1 LRWADWRTL
10 VTTYLRPHRRLVG
23 VLALAL
29 FSTIGLQVATPQVV
43 RAFVDRAT
51 SPGEKA
57 LSWITALY
65 VGAVLLQ
72 QVLRVIAAWLSE
84 LVGWLTTNDL
94 RADLM
99 AHCLDL
105 DPGFHETH
113 PPGELIERI
122 DGDLTGLS
130 LFFSQFLLNVVGS
143 MLLLTGVLTVV
154 WFQSAYAGGFLTA
167 FALVAVGTL
176 VAVRRVSANAWELSR
191 EKSGRL
197 FGFLEE
203 RLAGTQ
209 DIRSSGAEAHTMR
222 GFYGHSRDRM
232 WAISRARQM
241 DAIPWSV
248 NGIIQAAAL
257 ALAFTVPAVLVQRG
271 SITLGEAFALYFYA
285 QLLIQPLDNVSH
297 QVEALQ
303 QAIAGGRRVMAL
315 LRLGSEIIDGPGAD
329 LRPGPLPVA
338 LRGVS
343 FGYGDDPDVLHD
355 VTIEVPA
362 GTVLGVVGR
371 TGSGKSTIARLL
383 VRFHEPRDGVL
394 EIDGIDLRQLQRHQL
409 RERVALVTQ
418 EVHVLRTSVR
428 DNLTLFD
435 DTIADDRIIEAI
447 HQLGLGSW
455 FDALPDGLDTIVR
468 EGGAGMSAG
477 EAQLL
482 SFGRAFLAD
491 PSVVILDEASS
502 RLDPATEVVLE
513 EAVDALLR
521 GRTGVVV
528 AHRLATLDRCDTIC
542 VLDHGRVVEFGP
554 RDVLA
559 ADETSRFGAL
569 LRTGLDVVPS

>member
-1 LRWADWRTL
+1 MRWADWRRL
-10 VTTYLRPHRRLVG
+10 VTTYLRPRRRLMA
-23 VLALAL
+23 VLAAAL
-29 FSTIGLQVATPQVV
+29 FSTIGLQVVTPQIV
-43 RAFVDRAT
+43 RSFIDRAT
-51 SPGEKA
+51 APGEKA
-57 LSWITALY
+57 LGWVTALY

-72 QVLRVIAAWLSE
+72 QALRVVAAWLSE
-84 LVGWLTTNDL
+84 VVGWLTTNDL

-99 AHCLDL
+99 EHCLDL

-130 LFFSQFLLNVVGS
+130 LFFSQFLLNVIGS
-143 MLLLTGVLTVV
+143 LLLLVGVLIVV
-154 WFQSAYAGGFLTA
+154 WFQSAYAGVLLTA
-167 FALVAVGTL
+167 FALVALGVL
-176 VAVRRVSANAWELSR
+176 VAVRRVSANAWERSR
-191 EKSGRL
+191 ESSGLL

-209 DIRSSGAEAHTMR
+209 DIRSSGAEAYTLR
-222 GFYGHSRDRM
+222 GFYGHARDRL
-232 WAISRARQM
+232 WRISRARQM
-241 DAIPWSV
+241 DAIPWSTNAV
-248 NGIIQAAAL
+248 IQLGAQG
-257 ALAFTVPAVLVQRG
+257 LAFAVPAVLVQRG
-271 SITLGEAFALYFYA
+271 SISLGEAFALNFYA

-303 QAIAGGRRVMAL
+303 QAIAGGRRVMTL
-315 LRLGSEIIDGPGAD
+315 LAMKSELVDGPGAE
-329 LRPGPLPVA
+329 LAPGALPVA
-338 LRGVS
+338 LHGVS

-355 VTIEVPA
+355 VTIDVPA

-383 VRFHEPRDGVL
+383 VRFHDPRDGSV
-394 EIDGIDLRQLQRHQL
+394 EIGGIDLRTLQRHQL
-409 RERVALVTQ
+409 RDRVALVTQ
-418 EVHVLRTSVR
+418 EVHVLRTTVR

-435 DTIADDRIIEAI
+435 ESIPDDRIVDAI
-447 HQLGLGSW
+447 HRLGLGPW

-477 EAQLL
+477 ESQLL

-502 RLDPATEVVLE
+502 RLDPATEVILE
-513 EAVDALLR
+513 EAVDHLLD
-521 GRTGVVV
+521 GRTGVVI
-528 AHRLATLDRCDTIC
+528 AHRLATLERCDAIC
-542 VLDHGRVVEFGP
+542 VLDHGRVVEHGL
-554 RDVLA
+554 RESLA
-559 ADETSRFGAL
+559 ADEHSRFGAL

>member
-1 LRWADWRTL
+1 MRWADWRTL

-43 RAFVDRAT
+43 RAFIDRAT
-51 SPGEKA
+51 SPDEKA
-57 LSWITALY
+57 LGWVTALY

-72 QVLRVIAAWLSE
+72 QGLRIIAAWLSE

-113 PPGELIERI
+113 SPGELIERI

-143 MLLLTGVLTVV
+143 LLLLTGVLTVV
-154 WFQSAYAGGFLTA
+154 WFQSAYAGAILTA
-167 FALVAVGTL
+167 FALFALGVL
-176 VAVRRVSANAWELSR
+176 VAVRRVSANAWERSR
-191 EKSGRL
+191 ERSGLL

-209 DIRSSGAEAHTMR
+209 DIRSSGAEAYTMR
-222 GFYGHSRDRM
+222 GFYGLARDRL
-232 WAISRARQM
+232 WSISRARQM
-241 DAIPWSV
+241 DAIPWST
-248 NGIIQAAAL
+248 NGVIQAAAL

-271 SITLGEAFALYFYA
+271 SISLGEAFALYFYA

-303 QAIAGGRRVMAL
+303 QAIAGGRRVMHL
-315 LRLGSEIIDGPGAD
+315 LGLASELVDGPGAE
-329 LRPGPLPVA
+329 LAPGPLPLA
-338 LRGVS
+338 LRDVS

-355 VTIEVPA
+355 VTIDVPA
-362 GTVLGVVGR
+362 GSVLGIVGR
-371 TGSGKSTIARLL
+371 TGSGKSSIARLL
-383 VRFHEPRDGVL
+383 VRFHDPRRGVI
-394 EIDGIDLRQLQRHQL
+394 EVNGIDLRQLQRHQL
-409 RERVALVTQ
+409 RDRVALVTQ

-435 DTIADDRIIEAI
+435 ETIADDRIVAAI
-447 HQLGLGSW
+447 RQLGLGPW
-455 FDALPDGLDTIVR
+455 FDALPDGLDSIVR

-477 EAQLL
+477 ESQLL

-513 EAVDALLR
+513 EAVDALLA
-521 GRTGVVV
+521 GRTGVVI
-528 AHRLATLDRCDTIC
+528 AHRLATLSRCDTIC
-542 VLDHGRVVEFGP
+542 VLDHGRVVELGD
-554 RDVLA
+554 REALA
-559 ADETSRFGAL
+559 ADEHSRFGAL